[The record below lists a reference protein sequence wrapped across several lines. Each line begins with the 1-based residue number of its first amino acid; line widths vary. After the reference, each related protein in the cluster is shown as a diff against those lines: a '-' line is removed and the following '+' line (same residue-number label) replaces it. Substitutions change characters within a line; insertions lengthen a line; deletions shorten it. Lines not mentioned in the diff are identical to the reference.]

1 MGIVL
6 EATFFFYI
14 ICTAIIGCFCNWGFL
29 DTITIGAIA
38 LFLGV
43 VGASGLVFV
52 LGPILLFG
60 MIFGFVHPAFL
71 FLCVIGLAIGSLLVS
86 QYAGLFLLTI
96 VLAL

>member
-14 ICTAIIGCFCNWGFL
+14 ICTAIIGCCCNWGFL
-29 DTITIGAIA
+29 DTIIIGAIA

-43 VGASGLVFV
+43 VGASGLACV

-71 FLCVIGLAIGSLLVS
+71 LLCFIGLTIG
-86 QYAGLFLLTI
+86 FLL
-96 VLAL
+96 ASK

>member
-43 VGASGLVFV
+43 VGASGLACV
-52 LGPILLFG
+52 LGPILFLG
-60 MIFGFVHPAFL
+60 MLFGFVHPAFL
-71 FLCVIGLAIGSLLVS
+71 LLCFIGLTIGFLLV
-86 QYAGLFLLTI
+86 AK
-96 VLAL
+96 